1 MSKTITLRLDESI
14 YNKIKKHAQN
24 DNRPLSNYI
33 ETATIKYMDRSDL
46 LDEFEMKSILEDKDL
61 VESLRKGS
69 TEAKNRKGRFV
80 E

>member
-14 YNKIKKHAQN
+14 YKKIKKHAQN

-33 ETATIKYMDRSDL
+33 ETATIKYMEQTDL
-46 LDEFEMKSILEDKDL
+46 LDEFEMKSILEDKEL
-61 VESLRKGS
+61 VDSLRKGS
-69 TEAKNRKGRFV
+69 LDAKNRKGRFV